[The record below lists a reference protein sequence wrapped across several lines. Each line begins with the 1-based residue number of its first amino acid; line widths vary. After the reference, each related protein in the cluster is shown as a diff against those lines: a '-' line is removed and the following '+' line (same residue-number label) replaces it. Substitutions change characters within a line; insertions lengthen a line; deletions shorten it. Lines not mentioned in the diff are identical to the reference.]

1 MICDAG
7 GTALMFADSQRQ
19 ESRYNGAVL
28 DPTKRFSKRVEN
40 YLKYRP
46 SYPPEI
52 IPLLE
57 RECGLTPQS
66 IIADVGSGTGLL
78 TELFLKNGNQ
88 VYGVEPNIDMRVAGE
103 RVLAKYSNFISLNGA
118 AEETTLPDNSIDLV
132 VAGQAFHWFDRDK
145 AKVEFKR
152 ILKPGG
158 WVVLIWNGFRL
169 ETSALVR
176 GYQEIVLRHGTDYKE
191 VKREIDGLEVES
203 FFSPAPCHSA
213 RFSFKQ
219 VFDFEGLKG
228 RLMSAS
234 YAPEPSHPV
243 FEEMIRD
250 LRTVFDAN
258 SRNGTVDFDY
268 ETEVY
273 YGQLD

>member
-1 MICDAG
+1 
-7 GTALMFADSQRQ
+7 
-19 ESRYNGAVL
+19 VL

-46 SYPPEI
+46 SYPLEI
-52 IPLLE
+52 ISLLE

-66 IIADVGSGTGLL
+66 IIADLGSGTGLL

-88 VYGVEPNIDMRVAGE
+88 VYGVEPNTEMREAGE
-103 RVLAKYSNFISLNGA
+103 RVMAKYANFISINGA
-118 AEETTLPDNSIDLV
+118 AEETTLPDNSMDLV
-132 VAGQAFHWFDRDK
+132 IAGQAFHWFDRDK
-145 AKVEFKR
+145 ARIEFQR

-158 WVVLIWNGFRL
+158 WGVLIWNGFRI
-169 ETSALVR
+169 ETSALVS
-176 GYQEIVLRHGTDYKE
+176 GYQQIVLRHGTDYQE

-203 FFSPAPCHSA
+203 FFAPGRCHAA

-234 YAPEPSHPV
+234 YAPEPGDPA
-243 FEEMIRD
+243 FAQMIQD
-250 LRTVFDAN
+250 LRAVFDAN

-273 YGQLD
+273 YGQLTGTEAER